1 MERDTDC
8 AKDSW
13 RVLVCHIVDK
23 IILFGIGLFT
33 WDGLF
38 LLKIYKILFISGIS
52 S

>member
-1 MERDTDC
+1 MEIDTDF
-8 AKDSW
+8 AEGVPW

-38 LLKIYKILFISGIS
+38 LWKFIKYYS
-52 S
+52 

>member
-1 MERDTDC
+1 MERDTDF
-8 AKDSW
+8 AKALPW

-23 IILFGIGLFT
+23 IILFGMGLFT

-38 LLKIYKILFISGIS
+38 LWKILLFISGIS